1 MSRNLNSFV
10 ATISPNENI
19 SGHRKTG
26 WFSMYLAVAALI
38 IFGLVN
44 PQASYAKDGAVNQHW
59 VGTWSSNPVE
69 KGELFEGQTLRQIV
83 RISLGGDQLRI
94 RFSNRFGEVPLVID
108 AASIGIQ
115 DVGAE
120 VVPGSL
126 QELTFGGSSSV
137 SIAAGAKVWSDPVE
151 LSVPDEADLAVSMY
165 IAENNTGG
173 STKHTLAWQ
182 TSYIASGDFTGD
194 EVMPVKEIT
203 QSWFWLTGV
212 DIKAHRNTLAVA
224 TLGDSITEGCC
235 LPAFID
241 ANVRY
246 PDYLARLLLDR
257 YQGETRAAVLNS
269 GISGNRILSSGGLL
283 PRLGPNVQNRLD
295 VDVLTQSGVEHV
307 IMLIGVNDLGL
318 GEADFGGGFILGPV
332 VDAEEIIAGYK
343 QVIRRIQDAGMQVL
357 VGTILPFKGF
367 SLPGYWSETNE
378 AKRQAIN
385 DWIRTSEL
393 HDGFVDFDAALQDP
407 EDPEFLLPIYD
418 GGDGLHPSAA
428 GYERMALEAEQALLL
443 PGKGR
448 IKRN

>member
-1 MSRNLNSFV
+1 MSPQFFR
-10 ATISPNENI
+10 TTKK
-19 SGHRKTG
+19 SGHRKTV
-26 WFSMYLAVAALI
+26 WFSAYLAVAALVV
-38 IFGLVN
+38 FGFVN
-44 PQASYAKDGAVNQHW
+44 PQAAYSKDGAVNQHW

-83 RISLGGDQLRI
+83 RISVGGDQLRV
-94 RFSNRFGEVPLVID
+94 RFSNRFAEVPLIID

-126 QELTFGGSSSV
+126 QDLTFGGSSSV

-151 LSVPDEADLAVSMY
+151 LTVPDEADLAVSMY

-182 TSYIASGDFTGD
+182 TSYIASGDFTRD
-194 EVMPVKEIT
+194 EVMPVEETT

-212 DIKAHRNTLAVA
+212 DIKAHRNTFAVA

-235 LPAFID
+235 LPAFVD

-257 YQGETRAAVLNS
+257 YRGETRAAVLNS
-269 GISGNRILSSGGLL
+269 DISDNRILSSGGLL

-295 VDVLTQSGVEHV
+295 VDVLTQSGAEHV

-318 GEADFGGGFILGPV
+318 GEADFGGGSILGPV
-332 VDAEEIIAGYK
+332 VEAEEIIAGYK

-357 VGTILPFKGF
+357 IGTILPFKGF
-367 SLPGYWSETNE
+367 QLPGY
-378 AKRQAIN
+378 
-385 DWIRTSEL
+385 
-393 HDGFVDFDAALQDP
+393 
-407 EDPEFLLPIYD
+407 
-418 GGDGLHPSAA
+418 
-428 GYERMALEAEQALLL
+428 
-443 PGKGR
+443 
-448 IKRN
+448 